1 LAMATPFRI
10 PVTKN
15 YPFSE
20 RRGVCERLGELI
32 DDLVLGAMPLTE
44 RPGSGGRMILGSW
57 ARAHTTYGAIIV
69 LANEEEPDGQTVVM
83 LSRPLFETMVDLY
96 WIAQDPIKAQQLAT
110 DSHRL
115 LQIVIPEH
123 YNATSLRPGDRELP
137 IDPALLADRERLSK
151 MFGPKAR
158 QHWTKQDLRE
168 RAKLVDADVP
178 QDTPGELEA
187 RYDEDHFLANL
198 VLHGSPMTINDR
210 LNGTAGRLTV
220 QLGATDQH
228 LPNGM
233 RHAYW
238 AYYRIGHLLVEQ
250 FAPDR
255 LDLLRADYRDGW
267 PKLQTIT
274 DDAIKTAGRNGPCP
288 CGSERK
294 TKDCHG
300 RL

>member
-1 LAMATPFRI
+1 MPRPFRI

-15 YPFSE
+15 YPLSE
-20 RRGVCERLGELI
+20 RRRVCERLGELI
-32 DDLVLGAMPLTE
+32 DELVLGTMPLAE

-69 LANEEEPDGQTVVM
+69 LASEEEPDGQTVVM

-96 WIAQDPIKAQQLAT
+96 WIARNPLEAQDLAT
-110 DSHRL
+110 QNYRL
-115 LQIVIPEH
+115 LRIVIPEH
-123 YNATSLRPGDRELP
+123 YNRSLKPGDRALP
-137 IDPALLADRERLSK
+137 VDPADLADRETLAK
-151 MFGPKAR
+151 TFGAKG
-158 QHWTKQDLRE
+158 QKHWTTLDLRA
-168 RAKLVDADVP
+168 RAKAVNEDVP
-178 QDTPGELEA
+178 QDSLGELDA
-187 RYDEDHFLANL
+187 RFDEDHHLANL

-210 LNGTAGRLTV
+210 LLGTAGRLTV

-238 AYYRIGHLLVEQ
+238 SYYRIGHLLVEQ
-250 FAPDR
+250 FAPDH
-255 LDLLRADYRDGW
+255 LDHLRASYREGW
-267 PKLQTIT
+267 PTLQTIT
-274 DDAIKTAGRNGPCP
+274 TDAIKAAGRNGSCP
-288 CGSERK
+288 CGSKRK